1 MLRVDNQ
8 SVADMTIYA
17 LRGSEKIRLGLATGI
32 KVSML
37 TIPPYLISS
46 ATPLRFL
53 ADPIGSSRTPVS
65 DEITVSPGDVVTL
78 TIPPQ

>member
-8 SVADMTIYA
+8 SIADMTIYA